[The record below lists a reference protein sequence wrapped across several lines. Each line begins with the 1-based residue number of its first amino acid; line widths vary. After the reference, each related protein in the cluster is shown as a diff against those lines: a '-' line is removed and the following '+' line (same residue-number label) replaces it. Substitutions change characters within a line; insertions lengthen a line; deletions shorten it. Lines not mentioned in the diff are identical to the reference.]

1 MQRYLLS
8 LFPSIVCTSIMLVA
22 LIALRWIS
30 SMFLVSDFILMVVMI
45 ITGIFIYYGSIRILF
60 RNDHDEILKAVSE
73 AIK

>member
-1 MQRYLLS
+1 
-8 LFPSIVCTSIMLVA
+8 
-22 LIALRWIS
+22 
-30 SMFLVSDFILMVVMI
+30 MFLVSDVILMVVML